1 MADSLRCGETISR
14 AVGELNQQRCAAIKE
29 KPVTLTTLNE
39 PGVELGGGIRWMMM
53 DGILRVPCWVT
64 GEALDDIE
72 GGNASQRERT
82 ARFERHRSKIEQ
94 LASQKY
100 LAGEKRP
107 IVMTFDLR
115 R

>member
-1 MADSLRCGETISR
+1 
-14 AVGELNQQRCAAIKE
+14 
-29 KPVTLTTLNE
+29 
-39 PGVELGGGIRWMMM
+39 MMM

-82 ARFERHRSKIEQ
+82 ARFERHRYKIEQ

>member
-1 MADSLRCGETISR
+1 
-14 AVGELNQQRCAAIKE
+14 
-29 KPVTLTTLNE
+29 VTLTTLNDS
-39 PGVELGGGIRWMMM
+39 GVELAGGIQWIMM
-53 DGILRVPCWVT
+53 DGIRRVVCWVT
-64 GEALDDIE
+64 REALDDIE

-82 ARFERHRSKIEQ
+82 SCFERHRSKIEQ

-107 IVMTFDLR
+107 IVMSFDLR

>member
-1 MADSLRCGETISR
+1 M
-14 AVGELNQQRCAAIKE
+14 
-29 KPVTLTTLNE
+29 TLTRLNDS
-39 PGVELGGGIRWMMM
+39 GVELAGGIQCIMM
-53 DGILRVPCWVT
+53 DGIHRVVCWVT
-64 GEALDDIE
+64 REALDDIE
-72 GGNASQRERT
+72 GGKASQRERT
-82 ARFERHRSKIEQ
+82 ACFERHRSNIEQ